1 MADLIE
7 IFSNAVDSTCTAFI
21 DGGVVLTKGIMRAS
35 DEISCTL
42 HDVYCLQGFEKWNKA
57 TSSNLKALSNCTL
70 ITNIF
75 PIKGIFDGLINEL
88 KSEQDLFYATQV
100 FDSTAKLFEKDRE
113 NSGYRLATN
122 IQWVDICYAI
132 GNPLETLQFLQRHDV
147 ISYPMLSNIASQVG
161 SIHLFN
167 MNGQAVHFSDV
178 PVINALVN
186 KPKDFFVFLASS
198 LGAYKGLKDFD
209 WEGIKNFDSKS
220 LENLCK
226 LASNIGRV
234 ILIPFGSH
242 LHNSGWIGVLTVVD
256 LVTQNT
262 SLFAFI
268 IKRRS
273 EREKSFEDRI

>member
-7 IFSNAVDSTCTAFI
+7 RLHNAVDSTCTAFI
-21 DGGVVLTKGIMRAS
+21 DGGVSLKRGIMRAPE
-35 DEISCTL
+35 EISCTL

-57 TSSNLKALSNCTL
+57 VSSNLKALSL
-70 ITNIF
+70 IPSVNGVFNGFI
-75 PIKGIFDGLINEL
+75 DEL

-100 FDSTAKLFEKDRE
+100 FDSTAKLFEKDGT
-113 NSGYRLATN
+113 SGGYRLAAN

-132 GNPLETLQFLQRHDV
+132 GNPLETIQFLERHKV
-147 ISYPMLSNIASQVG
+147 IFYPKLSNIALQVG
-161 SIHLFN
+161 STRLFN
-167 MNGQAVHFSDV
+167 MSGQAVLFRDV

-186 KPKDFFVFLASS
+186 KPKDFFVFFASC

-209 WEGIKNFDSKS
+209 WEGIKAFDSKS

-234 ILIPFGSH
+234 ILIPFASH

-273 EREKSFEDRI
+273 ERERSFEDIA